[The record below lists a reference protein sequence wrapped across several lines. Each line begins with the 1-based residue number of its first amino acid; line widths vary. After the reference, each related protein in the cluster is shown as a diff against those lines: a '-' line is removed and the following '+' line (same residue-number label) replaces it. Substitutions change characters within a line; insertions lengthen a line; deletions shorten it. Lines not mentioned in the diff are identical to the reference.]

1 MIGRKRLI
9 LTATAAVV
17 LLNATAKSQEHSGKA
32 FSVRL
37 GDVEVIV
44 PTPEGFEE
52 ASSQFE
58 RVKANF
64 SATESPGNDMLAVYL
79 TASDC
84 ELLRQGKQPSMEF
97 YTKVSVLKTRRST
110 PYSTEDLAA
119 LKAEFRKTRGRN
131 DGSKRAPHES
141 AT

>member
-1 MIGRKRLI
+1 MIGRKLLI
-9 LTATAAVV
+9 LAATAAVV

-44 PTPEGFEE
+44 PAPEGFEE

-58 RVKANF
+58 RVKARF
-64 SATESPGNDMLAVYL
+64 SATESPDNDMVAVYL
-79 TASDC
+79 PESDC
-84 ELLRQGKQPSMEF
+84 ELLRQGKQPSMAF
-97 YTKVSVLKTRRST
+97 YTKVSVRKANRAV

-119 LKAEFRKTRGRN
+119 E
-131 DGSKRAPHES
+131 D
-141 AT
+141 